1 MIVYMKNAPQNSII
15 GRLHDTW
22 LMYKSPSLSQIP
34 AVNKGNLKTQYHVY
48 QHFQKNEILRHK
60 SNKIYTALYE
70 ENYKTLMKKI
80 KEELNKWLDNP
91 CSYVG

>member
-1 MIVYMKNAPQNSII
+1 M
-15 GRLHDTW
+15 
-22 LMYKSPSLSQIP
+22 
-34 AVNKGNLKTQYHVY
+34 NKGNLKTQYHLY

-60 SNKIYTALYE
+60 SNKIYATLYE

-80 KEELNKWLDNP
+80 KEELNKRRDIP